1 MSDRA
6 VKSTLS
12 NMGAIYWNSLS
23 AFLKNIKFM
32 NNFEYFVK
40 IGNKNTAHMQ
50 LLTL

>member
-1 MSDRA
+1 MSQASETNGNVSDA

-40 IGNKNTAHMQ
+40 I
-50 LLTL
+50 

>member
-1 MSDRA
+1 MSQASETNGNISNVSA

-40 IGNKNTAHMQ
+40 
-50 LLTL
+50 L